1 MPLLRELLS
10 ILFSKKK
17 TLFTIFAE
25 KLDFVDDVKHSGV
38 FCI

>member
-10 ILFSKKK
+10 ILFSQKNTF
-17 TLFTIFAE
+17 TLFAE